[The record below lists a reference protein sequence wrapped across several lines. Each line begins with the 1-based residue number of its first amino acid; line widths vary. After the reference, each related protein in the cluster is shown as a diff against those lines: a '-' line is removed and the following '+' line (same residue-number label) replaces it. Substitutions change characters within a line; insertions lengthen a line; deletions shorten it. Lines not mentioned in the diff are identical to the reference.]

1 VTKRFFVGVLILS
14 AATSMLAAQSKPSI
28 RGVWRVIETTG
39 GLGAGSPT
47 ATNAKPQPGFYI
59 FTENHYSITRVL
71 GDKPRMI
78 PKDENNPTLSELQD
92 ANRLQAQFGTYETKG
107 DTITFRLSVA
117 RNPPIMNT
125 AAPLTGTFKLDGNT
139 LTLTTKNATTGQ
151 VSVVRLTRVE

>member
-1 VTKRFFVGVLILS
+1 VTKRFFVGVLILA
-14 AATSMLAAQSKPSI
+14 AATSMAAQSKSPI
-28 RGVWRVIETTG
+28 RGVWRVSETTG

-59 FTENHYSITRVL
+59 FTDNHYSVTRVL

-78 PKDENNPTLSELQD
+78 PKDENNPTVAELQD

-107 DTITFRLSVA
+107 DTITLRLSVA
-117 RNPPIMNT
+117 RNPPIMNA

-139 LTLTTKNATTGQ
+139 LTLTTKNAATGQ
-151 VSVVRLTRVE
+151 VSVVKLTRVE